1 MKNLVIKRYKKFET
15 ITKFITILLIILL
28 SSLAISCSTSPTTHN
43 KDKLLTNTGVFTGM
57 LFPLPDNPVF
67 SQSFPELKQFTYES
81 IMLTSDDP
89 DYEEVK
95 FNGEFASSNGKLYM
109 LTKIYPKG
117 GKPNIINAY
126 ILTFSMKINAMS
138 EKEIQDWNK
147 QYTFVKKNN
156 YNLILERSTLI
167 SFEGYS
173 MLGFAVNNTG
183 KKFILANY
191 AKNDDYYEKIVVL
204 DQEDKIIDEWLD
216 LPNYDSNYLP
226 TIYQSS
232 NCLFLLYPEK
242 RIYVKL
248 IEGKEKWKLL
258 ISDNCLSMSFCN
270 NYLVCLTR
278 KSINLY
284 NFNPTEMS
292 VSLKKKIPISKMKIE
307 QMFNI
312 KGFADEETNQITFIG
327 EGANIPNT
335 PIKYF
340 AYIYNI
346 DANYLVELESYGS
359 QLFEYENAE
368 NGKKQTWYYYEK
380 VGAVVPVYDFYRLKS
395 LKSSSCDPE
404 I

>member
-1 MKNLVIKRYKKFET
+1 MQYLMIKRYKKFVT
-15 ITKFITILLIILL
+15 ITNFISIFLIIIL
-28 SSLAISCSTSPTTHN
+28 SNLVISCSTTHN
-43 KDKLLTNTGVFTGM
+43 KDELLTTTGVFTGM
-57 LFPLPDNPVF
+57 LFPLPDNSIF
-67 SQSFPELKQFTYES
+67 SQSFPELKQFTQES
-81 IMLTSDDP
+81 IMSTPDYP

-109 LTKIYPKG
+109 LTRIYPKG

-126 ILTFSMKINAMS
+126 ILTFSMKIKAMT

-147 QYTFVKKNN
+147 QYTYVKKNN
-156 YNLILERSTLI
+156 YNLILEKSTLF

-173 MLGFAVNNTG
+173 ILGFAVDNTG
-183 KKFILANY
+183 RKFILANSNY
-191 AKNDDYYEKIVVL
+191 IKNDEYYEKIVVL
-204 DQEDKIIDEWLD
+204 DQNDKIIDEWLD
-216 LPNYDSNYLP
+216 LPDYDSNYLP
-226 TIYQSS
+226 TIYQSY

-242 RIYVKL
+242 RIYVKP
-248 IEGKEKWKLL
+248 IEGKGEWKLL

-270 NYLVCLTR
+270 NFLICLTR

-284 NFNPTEMS
+284 NFNPTEMHI
-292 VSLKKKIPISKMKIE
+292 SLKKKIPISNMKIE
-307 QMFNI
+307 KMFNI

-327 EGANIPNT
+327 EGPDIPNT

-359 QLFEYENAE
+359 QLFEYVNAE

-380 VGAVVPVYDFYRLKS
+380 IGTIETVYDFYRLKS
-395 LKSSSCDPE
+395 LNNKDSDP
-404 I
+404 II